1 MNPWDSDPFGAATV
15 SAVTADAYTP
25 DYRVSG
31 TIRTRFGRVADIVN
45 QLTSTHLVV
54 EQATISEFAGP
65 TATLGAQQA
74 MVALDEL
81 LFVIAALPEMESRPE
96 MRIPKRAVRAQ
107 LALPPFR
114 LTGMVHVPQGSR
126 PVDGL
131 VNNTDRF
138 LPMTDVAISCA
149 AHPELARNAP
159 VIALQRSKA
168 QLILVADDERAEEL
182 LADVLDEST
191 AQGWLQRDQGTLG

>member
-1 MNPWDSDPFGAATV
+1 MNPWESGAFGPTEV
-15 SAVTADAYTP
+15 SAVSVDAYTA

-31 TIRTRFGRVADIVN
+31 TIRTRFARVADIVN

-54 EQATISEFAGP
+54 EGATISEHAASGQ
-65 TATLGAQQA
+65 TLTAQQA

-81 LFVIAALPEMESRPE
+81 LFVIAALPDPESRPE

-114 LTGMVHVPQGSR
+114 LSGMVHVPHGSR

-138 LPMTDVAISCA
+138 LPMTDVAITCA
-149 AHPELARNAP
+149 AHPEMARNAP

-168 QLILVADDERAEEL
+168 QLILVDDDERPDEL
-182 LADVLDEST
+182 LADVLDEPT
-191 AQGWLQRDQGTLG
+191 AQGWLQRDPRGPR

>member
-1 MNPWDSDPFGAATV
+1 MNPWDSDPFGNAAAFSTV
-15 SAVTADAYTP
+15 SVDAYTS
-25 DYRVSG
+25 DYRISG
-31 TIRTRFGRVADIVN
+31 SLRTRFGRVADIVN
-45 QLTSTHLVV
+45 QLTSTHLIV

-74 MVALDEL
+74 MVALEDL
-81 LFVIAALPEMESRPE
+81 LFVIAALPETEARPE

-126 PVDGL
+126 PADGL

-138 LPMTDVAISCA
+138 LPMTDVTISCA
-149 AHPELARNAP
+149 THPELGRSVGVLAMQRAR
-159 VIALQRSKA
+159 A
-168 QLILVADDERAEEL
+168 QLILITDDERPDEL

-191 AQGWLQRDQGTLG
+191 AQGWLQRDQPIG